1 MRIPALLLL
10 ALWVS
15 PLTAAEKPAE
25 PTKDVKTEALA
36 KRPRVPGRLSVTLR
50 DRQKT
55 SAGKVRERTRKVEW
69 TAAETAVIICDMW
82 NGHYCLL
89 AAQRVDAMAPRMNR
103 VITAARAH
111 AARERRGRGAAAR
124 GAAAAP

>member
-25 PTKDVKTEALA
+25 PTKDVKTEALV

-55 SAGKVRERTRKVEW
+55 SAGKVRERTRK
-69 TAAETAVIICDMW
+69 AVSYT
-82 NGHYCLL
+82 HLTL
-89 AAQRVDAMAPRMNR
+89 PTNR
-103 VITAARAH
+103 EV
-111 AARERRGRGAAAR
+111 
-124 GAAAAP
+124 